1 MNQYESNK
9 AELVAAAER
18 MNTRARHNGY
28 DRPTQVGAIVDI
40 TEPNRPGAPALT
52 KDAGP
57 SPDLRKAGSAA
68 GNGDNGPAAPAARKP
83 TVSEIVAAHGMVAD
97 GTLTAGEA
105 IDLLDRLLKVPCVP
119 YPPQCV
125 TCGGAIMPGDLHTF
139 DHETGTPKKHVECSL
154 SDKLAA
160 EVEDEGRDL
169 CGSARCLA
177 MVLIAGFVAAVAVA
191 IAWVW

>member
-1 MNQYESNK
+1 MSDVYSQSK
-9 AELVAAAER
+9 AELIHAATR
-18 MNTRARHNGY
+18 MNERARHNGY
-28 DRPTQVGAIVDI
+28 DRPMQVGAIVDI

-68 GNGDNGPAAPAARKP
+68 GNGDNGPAAQA
-83 TVSEIVAAHGMVAD
+83 
-97 GTLTAGEA
+97 LTAAEA

-119 YPPQCV
+119 YPPQCI

-191 IAWVW
+191 IALIW